1 MERPTNQP
9 LRGPL
14 QVLLWI
20 AGTRLLAEV
29 AMVLGTYWH
38 RREPGTWPFQEGSLF
53 YRQVPI
59 RALDVWG
66 RWDTDFYLGIA
77 RNGYPPLESNPG
89 GWVYHAAYFPLFP
102 SLMRGLSELLG
113 GPSLFFTGIF
123 LANAMLVLGVI
134 YVRKLARLDEGEG
147 LAGVA
152 TACLLAYPGSHFF
165 SCVYPESTALFLAA
179 FALYCARTGL
189 AAPAGLACGLAA
201 VTRSSGALVALPV
214 LLELCRGEDGRL
226 RPRWRAL
233 WAICPAI
240 TLGLFM
246 LLHLQLYRDPIYFV
260 HVQAGWGRRP
270 SFPLEPLFSFNLS
283 LDHHLFAL
291 GAVALVVWGVVR
303 RQRPSY
309 LWLSGP
315 AVLLPLSTGMLR
327 GIHRYMGSNFPL
339 FIFLAK
345 LLRDRPRWRYAYL
358 GAGLAALALF
368 SFKWG
373 QGFHPN

>member
-1 MERPTNQP
+1 VRAPS
-9 LRGPL
+9 GPL
-14 QVLLWI
+14 KVALWI

-38 RREPGTWPFQEGSLF
+38 RKEPGYWPAQEGSLF

-66 RWDTDFYLGIA
+66 RWDTDFYLDIA
-77 RNGYPPLESNPG
+77 RNAYPPLESDPG
-89 GWVYHAAYFPLFP
+89 WIYNAAYFPLFP
-102 SLMRGLSELLG
+102 CLMRGASELLG
-113 GPSLFFTGIF
+113 GAGVFYVGIF
-123 LANAMLVLGVI
+123 LANAMLVLGVV
-134 YVRKLARLDEGEG
+134 YLRKLVRLDEGGDG
-147 LAGVA
+147 LADLV

-165 SCVYPESTALFLAA
+165 SCVYPESTALFLGV

-201 VTRSSGALVALPV
+201 ITRSSGALVALPV

-226 RPRWRAL
+226 RPRWRVL
-233 WAICPAI
+233 WLICPAV
-240 TLGLFM
+240 TLGLLM
-246 LLHLQLYRDPIYFV
+246 LLDLQLYRDPIYFV

-270 SFPLEPLFSFNLS
+270 SFPLEPLFTFRLS
-283 LDHHLFAL
+283 LDYHLFAV
-291 GAVALVVWGVVR
+291 GSAALVVWGLVR

-309 LWLSGP
+309 LLLSGP

-345 LLRDRPRWRYAYL
+345 LLRERRRWRYAYL